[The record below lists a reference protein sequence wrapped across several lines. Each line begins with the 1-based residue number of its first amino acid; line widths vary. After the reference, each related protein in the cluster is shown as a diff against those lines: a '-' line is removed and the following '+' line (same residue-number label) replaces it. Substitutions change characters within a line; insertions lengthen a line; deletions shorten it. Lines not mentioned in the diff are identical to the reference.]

1 MSKLT
6 IFFRLV
12 TTCTVVIF
20 FSPSISSGQ
29 DIEGA
34 RVLGLGSAFTAI
46 ADDTAAVR
54 ANPAGIALNKVYILS
69 LSSTKIKDGASA
81 YNATIVDYQTTEMPV
96 GISYTRKTT
105 ADIRMDYGIIS
116 FAERYGN
123 LLIGISGKYFSQ
135 ESNTKEKDYSYD
147 AGILIRGSNNLSIG
161 FVAKNLDKTKF
172 SFIHKE
178 YIVGIAFSP
187 KDIFKLSYDYT
198 KDRDAIEK
206 DYISAAGIEVALRK
220 DVIIRGGYI
229 DNSINSTEYYS
240 AGLTL
245 ASPTM
250 KLEYGYRWNKNKK
263 GDNRQALS
271 IQVKL

>member
-6 IFFRLV
+6 IFFKLV
-12 TTCTVVIF
+12 ITYSVIIF
-20 FSPSISSGQ
+20 CSPSISSGQ

-54 ANPAGIALNKVYILS
+54 MNPAGIALNKVYIFS

-96 GISYTRKTT
+96 GISYTRETI
-105 ADIRMDYGIIS
+105 ADIQMDYGIIS
-116 FAERYGN
+116 FAERHGN
-123 LLIGISGKYFSQ
+123 LLIGISGKYFAQ

-147 AGILIRGSNNLSIG
+147 VGVLIKGSNNLSIG
-161 FVAKNLDKTKF
+161 FVAKNLEKTKF
-172 SFIHKE
+172 SFVHKE
-178 YIVGIAFSP
+178 YTAGISFSP
-187 KDIFKLSYDYT
+187 KNSFKLSYDYT
-198 KDRDAIEK
+198 KDNDAIDK

-220 DVIIRGGYI
+220 DVTIRGGYI
-229 DNSINSTEYYS
+229 DNSISSTEYYS
-240 AGLTL
+240 TGLTL

-263 GDNRQALS
+263 SDNRQAFS
-271 IQVKL
+271 IQMKL